1 MTTFAALPINE
12 ALPNLRAAL
21 ATHRA
26 VVLQAPPGAGKSTG
40 VPLALLD
47 AAWIGDRKIVMLE
60 PRRLAARA
68 VATRMASQLNE
79 PVGRTVGYRT
89 RLDSKVSNAT
99 RIEVVTEGILTR
111 RLQRDAA
118 LEDTAIVI
126 FDEFHERSLQA
137 DLGLAL
143 CLDVQTQLRDD
154 LKILVMSATLDGEA
168 VAKLLN
174 GAPIVTSEGRAYPV
188 ETIYRTRNP
197 SQPSAVQDVRMAQ
210 SAWTRASGPS
220 RGEGEIPRLVTS
232 TILRVIDTHAGDVLV
247 FLPGQG
253 EIRRVQRL
261 LEEASLPKAVAV
273 LPLFGELPPAE
284 QDAAIRPSE
293 PGRRKIVLT
302 TNIAETSLTIEGVR
316 IVIDSGLARRSRF
329 DPATGMSRLESVR
342 ISRASADQRRGR
354 AGRLEAGV
362 CYRLWTET
370 EHASLA
376 AHTAAEMVEADLAPL
391 ALELASWGC
400 NEPAALSWL
409 DAPPAATLA
418 QARDLLASLQALD
431 ESGKITA
438 HGRAMANIGTH
449 PRLAH
454 MLIRAQAIGQSRLS
468 ADIAALLG
476 ERDLLRFRFGTPGAR
491 DVDLRLRLD
500 ALRGHALPSE
510 IDVDRNAR
518 QRVMRSAAQF
528 LRQLGADDSAA
539 GTDTDMGVL
548 LAWAFPDRIAQSRGS
563 GGRYLLS
570 GGRGA
575 VLTDPQSL
583 GNAEFL
589 VVAELDD
596 SDREAR
602 IRLAAPITRDELEEH
617 FTDAIRA
624 VSRIEWDAREQAVVA
639 RSERTLGALVLA
651 TRKLEPDA
659 DSVSAAML
667 AGIRALTL
675 DALPWTQEARALQ
688 ARIEFARRV
697 DVNAPEPWSA
707 VSDGDLTAN
716 LDQWL
721 APWLNGITRRDHLT
735 RLDLHAALIALLSWN
750 QQTRLNELAPTH
762 LPVPSGSNIP
772 IFYSTNPPT
781 VSVRLQEM
789 FGLTETPRV
798 GGGRV
803 ALLIELLSPAR
814 RPVQTTQDLKS
825 FWARG
830 YHDVKKDLKG
840 RYPKHYWPDDPL
852 QAQATAR
859 AKPRR

>member
-1 MTTFAALPINE
+1 
-12 ALPNLRAAL
+12 
-21 ATHRA
+21 
-26 VVLQAPPGAGKSTG
+26 
-40 VPLALLD
+40 
-47 AAWIGDRKIVMLE
+47 
-60 PRRLAARA
+60 
-68 VATRMASQLNE
+68 MASQLHE
-79 PVGRTVGYRT
+79 PVGQTVGYRT
-89 RLDSKVSNAT
+89 RLDSKVSDAT

-126 FDEFHERSLQA
+126 FDEYHERSLQA

-143 CLDVQTQLRDD
+143 CLDVQEQLRAD

-168 VAKLLN
+168 VARLL
-174 GAPIVTSEGRAYPV
+174 GDAPIVTSEGRAYPV
-188 ETIYRTRNP
+188 DTIYRTRTPGNR
-197 SQPSAVQDVRMAQ
+197 ADDDIVR
-210 SAWTRASGPS
+210 TTVAS
-220 RGEGEIPRLVTS
+220 
-232 TILRVIDTHAGDVLV
+232 ILRALDQHTGDMLV

-261 LEEASLPKAVAV
+261 LEEAALPKSIAV
-273 LPLFGELPPAE
+273 LPLFGELSPAE
-284 QDAAIRPSE
+284 QDAAIRPSDTNE

-329 DPATGMSRLESVR
+329 DPATGMNRLEAVR

-354 AGRLEAGV
+354 AGRLAAGV

-376 AHTAAEMVEADLAPL
+376 AHTPAEIIEADLAPL

-400 NEPAALSWL
+400 NDATSLRWL
-409 DAPPAATLA
+409 DAPPAATIA
-418 QARDLLASLQALD
+418 QARQLLTALQALD
-431 ESGKITA
+431 NNKITA
-438 HGRAMANIGTH
+438 HGRAMSGIGAH

-454 MLIRAQAIGQSRLS
+454 MMLRAQAIGRTPL
-468 ADIAALLG
+468 ACDIAALLG
-476 ERDLLRFRFGTPGAR
+476 ERDLLRFRFGTPAAR

-500 ALRGHALPSE
+500 ALHGHALPNDV
-510 IDVDRNAR
+510 DVDRGAR
-518 QRVMRSAAQF
+518 QRVLRTAEQF
-528 LRQLGADDSAA
+528 ARQLKTAAPTNEIAD
-539 GTDTDMGVL
+539 TVGVL
-548 LAWAFPDRIAQSRGS
+548 LAWAFPDRIAQSRGT

-575 VLTDPQSL
+575 ILTDPQTL

-589 VVAELDD
+589 VAAELDD

-602 IRLAAPITRDELEEH
+602 IRLAAPIARTELEEH
-617 FTDAIRA
+617 FVDTIKET
-624 VSRIEWDAREQAVVA
+624 SRVEWDTREQAVTAV
-639 RSERTLGALVLA
+639 SERTLGALVLA
-651 TRKLEPDA
+651 TRKLAPSAED
-659 DSVSAAML
+659 VSTAL
-667 AGIRALTL
+667 LQGIRSMTL
-675 DALPWTQEARALQ
+675 DVLPWTQEARALQ
-688 ARIEFARRV
+688 ARIEFTRRV
-697 DVNAPEPWSA
+697 DTNAVEPWPS
-707 VSDGDLTAN
+707 VSDAHLLEN
-716 LDQWL
+716 LEGWL
-721 APWLNGITRRDHLT
+721 GPWLNGITRRDHLT
-735 RLDLHAALIALLSWN
+735 RLDLHATLIALLSWN
-750 QQTRLNELAPTH
+750 QQTKLNELAPTH

-772 IFYSTNPPT
+772 IFYSTTPPT

-789 FGLTETPRV
+789 FGLTETPCV

-814 RPVQTTQDLKS
+814 RPVQMTQDLKS

-859 AKPRR
+859 AKPRH

>member
-1 MTTFAALPINE
+1 MAALDSLPLFD
-12 ALPNLRAAL
+12 ALPRLHAAL
-21 ATHRA
+21 ANHRA

-47 AAWIGDRKIVMLE
+47 APWLGNRKILMLE

-68 VATRMASQLNE
+68 VATRMAYQLNE
-79 PVGRTVGYRT
+79 PVGHTVGYRT
-89 RLDSKVSNAT
+89 RLDSKVSDAT

-126 FDEFHERSLQA
+126 FDEYHERSLQA

-143 CLDVQTQLRDD
+143 CLDVQEQLRED

-168 VAKLLN
+168 VARLL
-174 GAPIVTSEGRAYPV
+174 GDAPIVTSEGRAYPV
-188 ETIYRTRNP
+188 DTIYRTRLPGNRIDEDIVRTTAA
-197 SQPSAVQDVRMAQ
+197 AVL
-210 SAWTRASGPS
+210 RA
-220 RGEGEIPRLVTS
+220 LDQHT
-232 TILRVIDTHAGDVLV
+232 GDMLV

-261 LEEASLPKAVAV
+261 LEEAALPKSIAV
-273 LPLFGELPPAE
+273 LPLFGELSPAE
-284 QDAAIRPSE
+284 QDAAIRPCE
-293 PGRRKIVLT
+293 TGRKIVLT

-329 DPATGMSRLESVR
+329 DPATGMNRLEAVR
-342 ISRASADQRRGR
+342 ISRSSADQRRGR
-354 AGRLEAGV
+354 AGRLTAGV

-376 AHTAAEMVEADLAPL
+376 AHTPAEIVEADLAPL
-391 ALELASWGC
+391 TLELASWGC
-400 NEPAALSWL
+400 NDATSLRWL
-409 DAPPAATLA
+409 DTPPAATFA
-418 QARDLLASLQALD
+418 QARQLLTALQALD
-431 ESGKITA
+431 NNKITA
-438 HGRAMANIGTH
+438 HGRAMSGIGAH

-454 MLIRAQAIGQSRLS
+454 MLLRAQAIGLTRLAS
-468 ADIAALLG
+468 DIAALLG

-500 ALRGHALPSE
+500 ALHGRAMPSDV
-510 IDVDRNAR
+510 DVDRGAR
-518 QRVMRSAAQF
+518 QRVLRTAEQF
-528 LRQLGADDSAA
+528 ARQLKSSAINENEDSV
-539 GTDTDMGVL
+539 GVL
-548 LAWAFPDRIAQSRGS
+548 LAWAFPDRIAQSRGA

-575 VLTDPQSL
+575 ILTDPQSL

-589 VVAELDD
+589 VAAELDD

-602 IRLAAPITRDELEEH
+602 IRLAAPISRAELEQH
-617 FTDAIRA
+617 FADTIKDGA
-624 VSRIEWDAREQAVVA
+624 RIEWDARDQAVSAV
-639 RSERTLGALVLA
+639 SERTLGALVLA
-651 TRKLEPDA
+651 TRKLTPSAEDI
-659 DSVSAAML
+659 SVAML
-667 AGIRALTL
+667 QGIRNMTL

-688 ARIEFARRV
+688 ARIEFTRRV
-697 DVNAPEPWSA
+697 DTNAAEPWPP
-707 VSDGDLTAN
+707 VSDAALVEN
-716 LDQWL
+716 LAGWL
-721 APWLNGITRRDHLT
+721 GPWLNGITRRDHLT
-735 RLDLHAALIALLSWN
+735 RLDLHATLLALLSWN
-750 QQTRLNELAPTH
+750 QQTRLNKLAPTH

-772 IFYSTNPPT
+772 IFYSTTPPT

-789 FGLTETPRV
+789 FGLTETPCV
-798 GGGRV
+798 GGGSV

>member
-1 MTTFAALPINE
+1 MTTFATLPINE
-12 ALPNLRAAL
+12 ALPRLRAAL
-21 ATHRA
+21 MNHRA

-40 VPLALLD
+40 VPLALLN
-47 AAWIGDRKIVMLE
+47 AEWLGNRKIVMLE

-79 PVGRTVGYRT
+79 PVGQTVGYRT
-89 RLDSKVSNAT
+89 RLDTKVSNAT

-143 CLDVQTQLRDD
+143 CLDVQEQLRDD
-154 LKILVMSATLDGEA
+154 LKLLVMSATLDGEG
-168 VAKLLN
+168 VARLL
-174 GAPIVTSEGRAYPV
+174 GDAPIVTSEGRAYPV
-188 ETIYRTRNP
+188 ETVYRTRLAGNR
-197 SQPSAVQDVRMAQ
+197 ADDDIVRITA
-210 SAWTRASGPS
+210 AN
-220 RGEGEIPRLVTS
+220 
-232 TILRVIDTHAGDVLV
+232 ILRAIEQHAGDVLV

-261 LEEASLPKAVAV
+261 LEEAALPKSITV
-273 LPLFGELPPAE
+273 LPLFGELSPAE

-293 PGRRKIVLT
+293 AGESSRRKIVLS

-316 IVIDSGLARRSRF
+316 IVIDSGLARRARF
-329 DPATGMSRLESVR
+329 DPATGMSRLETVR

-354 AGRLEAGV
+354 AGRLAPGV

-370 EHASLA
+370 EQASLP
-376 AHTAAEMVEADLAPL
+376 AHTPAEIVEADLAPL

-400 NEPAALSWL
+400 NDPTSLRWL
-409 DAPPAATLA
+409 DAPPAATMA
-418 QARDLLASLQALD
+418 QARELLLALQALD
-431 ESGKITA
+431 GGKITP
-438 HGRAMANIGTH
+438 HGRTMAGIGTH

-454 MLIRAQAIGQSRLS
+454 MLLRAKSVGRARL
-468 ADIAALLG
+468 AAEIAALLG
-476 ERDLLRFRFGTPGAR
+476 ERDLLRFQFGKPGAR

-500 ALRGHALPSE
+500 ALHGHSLPND
-510 IDVDRNAR
+510 IDVDRGAR
-518 QRVMRSAAQF
+518 QRVMRAADQF
-528 LRQLGADDSAA
+528 ARQLGSDLSHSSSANENED
-539 GTDTDMGVL
+539 GVGVL
-548 LAWAFPDRIAQSRGS
+548 LAWAFPDRIAQSRGG

-575 VLTDPQSL
+575 ILTDPQSL

-589 VVAELDD
+589 SVAELDD
-596 SDREAR
+596 TDREAR
-602 IRLAAPITRDELEEH
+602 IRLAAPLSRTELEEH
-617 FTDAIRA
+617 FVDAIKEI
-624 VSRIEWDAREQAVVA
+624 SRIEWDAREQAVAAVG
-639 RSERTLGALVLA
+639 ERTFGSLVLA
-651 TRKLEPDA
+651 TRKLNPKAED
-659 DSVSAAML
+659 VNAAML
-667 AGIRALTL
+667 QGIRSMTL

-697 DVNAPEPWSA
+697 DTNASDPWPA
-707 VSDGDLTAN
+707 VGDVILLEN
-716 LDQWL
+716 LEHWL
-721 APWLNGITRRDHLT
+721 GPWLNGISRRDHLS
-735 RLDLHAALIALLSWN
+735 RLDLHATLIALLSWN

-772 IFYSTNPPT
+772 IFYSTTPPT

-859 AKPRR
+859 AKPRH

>member
-1 MTTFAALPINE
+1 MSAFDTLPLFE
-12 ALPNLRAAL
+12 ALPRLHAAL
-21 ATHRA
+21 AKHRA

-47 AAWIGDRKIVMLE
+47 APWLGNRKIVMLE

-68 VATRMASQLNE
+68 VATRMASQLHE

-89 RLDSKVSNAT
+89 RLDSKVSDAT

-126 FDEFHERSLQA
+126 FDEYHERSLQA

-143 CLDVQTQLRDD
+143 CLDVQEQLRDD
-154 LKILVMSATLDGEA
+154 LKLLVMSATLDGEA
-168 VAKLLN
+168 VARLL
-174 GAPIVTSEGRAYPV
+174 GDAPIVTSEGRAYPV
-188 ETIYRTRNP
+188 DTIYRTRTPGNR
-197 SQPSAVQDVRMAQ
+197 ADDDIVRTTA
-210 SAWTRASGPS
+210 AS
-220 RGEGEIPRLVTS
+220 
-232 TILRVIDTHAGDVLV
+232 ILRALDQHAGDMLV

-261 LEEASLPKAVAV
+261 LEEAALPKTIDV
-273 LPLFGELPPAE
+273 LPLFGELSPAE
-284 QDAAIRPSE
+284 QDAAIRTSDTNE

-329 DPATGMSRLESVR
+329 DPATGMNRLEAVR

-354 AGRLEAGV
+354 AGRLAAGV

-376 AHTAAEMVEADLAPL
+376 AHTPAEIIEADLAPL

-400 NEPAALSWL
+400 NDATSLRWL
-409 DAPPAATLA
+409 DVPPAATFS
-418 QARDLLASLQALD
+418 QARQLLTALQALD
-431 ESGKITA
+431 KNKITA
-438 HGRAMANIGTH
+438 HGRAMSGIGAH
-449 PRLAH
+449 PRVAH
-454 MLIRAQAIGQSRLS
+454 MLLRAQAIGRTRIAS
-468 ADIAALLG
+468 DIAALLG
-476 ERDLLRFRFGTPGAR
+476 ERDLLRFRFGTSAAR

-500 ALRGHALPSE
+500 ALHGHALPNDV
-510 IDVDRNAR
+510 DVDRGAR
-518 QRVMRSAAQF
+518 QRVLRTAEQF
-528 LRQLGADDSAA
+528 ARQLKTAAPTKEIADSV
-539 GTDTDMGVL
+539 GVL
-548 LAWAFPDRIAQSRGS
+548 LAWAFPDRIAQSRGT

-575 VLTDPQSL
+575 ILTDPQTL

-589 VVAELDD
+589 VAAELDD

-602 IRLAAPITRDELEEH
+602 IRLAAPISRAELEEH
-617 FTDAIRA
+617 FVDVIKET
-624 VSRIEWDAREQAVVA
+624 SRVEWDTREQAVTAV
-639 RSERTLGALVLA
+639 SERTLGALVLA
-651 TRKLEPDA
+651 TRKLAPSAEDA
-659 DSVSAAML
+659 STAML
-667 AGIRALTL
+667 EGIRSMTL
-675 DALPWTQEARALQ
+675 SALPWTQEARALQ
-688 ARIEFARRV
+688 ARIEFTRRV
-697 DVNAPEPWSA
+697 DINAVEPWPS
-707 VSDGDLTAN
+707 VSDAYLLEN
-716 LDQWL
+716 LDAWL
-721 APWLNGITRRDHLT
+721 GPWLNGITRRDHLA
-735 RLDLHAALIALLSWN
+735 RLDLHATLIALLSWN
-750 QQTRLNELAPTH
+750 QQTKLNELAPTH

-772 IFYSTNPPT
+772 IFYSTTPPM

-814 RPVQTTQDLKS
+814 RPVQMTQDLKS

-859 AKPRR
+859 AKPRH

>member
-1 MTTFAALPINE
+1 MALFDSLPINE
-12 ALPNLRAAL
+12 ALPRLRATL

-47 AAWIGDRKIVMLE
+47 ATWLSTTGLGNRKIVMLE

-118 LEDTAIVI
+118 LEDTAMVI

-143 CLDVQTQLRDD
+143 CLDVQEQLRDD
-154 LKILVMSATLDGEA
+154 LKLLVMSATLDGEA
-168 VAKLLN
+168 VAKLLGN
-174 GAPIVTSEGRAYPV
+174 APIVTSEGRAYPV
-188 ETIYRTRNP
+188 DTIYRLRNP
-197 SQPSAVQDVRMAQ
+197 SPQPSP
-210 SAWTRASGPS
+210 T
-220 RGEGEIPRLVTS
+220 RGEGEIIRLTS
-232 TILRVIDTHAGDVLV
+232 ATILRAIDEHAGDMLV

-253 EIRRVQRL
+253 EIRRVQRY
-261 LEEASLPKAVAV
+261 LEEAALPKSIAV
-273 LPLFGELPPAE
+273 LPLFGELPPTE

-329 DPATGMSRLESVR
+329 DPATGMSRLDTVR

-376 AHTAAEMVEADLAPL
+376 AHTPAEIVEADLAPL

-400 NEPAALSWL
+400 NDQAQLRWL

-418 QARDLLASLQALD
+418 QARELLASLQAL
-431 ESGKITA
+431 ENNKITA
-438 HGRAMANIGTH
+438 HGRAMAGIGAH

-454 MLIRAQAIGQSRLS
+454 MLLRAQAIGHTHLA

-476 ERDLLRFRFGTPGAR
+476 ERDLLRFRFGTSGAR
-491 DVDLRLRLD
+491 DVDIRLRLD
-500 ALRGHALPSE
+500 ALRGHALPSD
-510 IDVDRNAR
+510 IDVDRGAR
-518 QRVMRSAAQF
+518 QRVLRTAEQF
-528 LRQLGADDSAA
+528 ARQLNSNGAKNESDDI
-539 GTDTDMGVL
+539 GVL

-575 VLTDPQSL
+575 VLADPQSL
-583 GNAEFL
+583 GKAEFL

-596 SDREAR
+596 NDREAR
-602 IRLAAPITRDELEEH
+602 IRLAAPISRTELEEH
-617 FTDAIRA
+617 FADTIEET
-624 VSRIEWDAREQAVVA
+624 SRIEWDAKEQAVVA
-639 RSERTLGALVLA
+639 HSEHTLGALVLD
-651 TRKLEPDA
+651 TRKLTPNADA
-659 DSVSAAML
+659 VSAALL
-667 AGIRALTL
+667 AGIRMLTL

-688 ARIEFARRV
+688 ARIEFVRRI
-697 DVNAPEPWSA
+697 DSKPPEPWPA
-707 VSDGDLTAN
+707 VSDADLLGN
-716 LDQWL
+716 LEHWL
-721 APWLNGITRRDHLT
+721 GPWLNGITRRDHLA
-735 RLDLHAALIALLSWN
+735 RLDLHATLLALLSWN
-750 QQTRLNELAPTH
+750 QQGRLNELAPTH
-762 LPVPSGSNIP
+762 LHVPSGSNIP
-772 IFYSTNPPT
+772 IYYRNDPPT

-798 GGGRV
+798 GNGRV

-825 FWARG
+825 FWTRG

-859 AKPRR
+859 AKPRGT

>member
-1 MTTFAALPINE
+1 MALFDALPISE
-12 ALPNLRAAL
+12 ALPRLREAL
-21 ATHRA
+21 VAHRA

-47 AAWIGDRKIVMLE
+47 ATWVGNRKIIMLE

-79 PVGRTVGYRT
+79 AIGRTIGYRT
-89 RLDSKVSNAT
+89 RLDSKVSDAT
-99 RIEVVTEGILTR
+99 RIEVITEGILTR

-143 CLDVQTQLRDD
+143 CLDVQEQLRDD
-154 LKILVMSATLDGEA
+154 LKLLVMSATLDGEA
-168 VAKLLN
+168 VAKLL
-174 GAPIVTSEGRAYPV
+174 GSAPVVTSEGRAFPV
-188 ETIYRTRNP
+188 ETIYRTRGG
-197 SQPSAVQDVRMAQ
+197 ATHRADEDIVRTVA
-210 SAWTRASGPS
+210 ATVLRA
-220 RGEGEIPRLVTS
+220 L
-232 TILRVIDTHAGDVLV
+232 DAHAGDLLV

-261 LEEASLPKAVAV
+261 LEEAALPKSISV
-273 LPLFGELPPAE
+273 LQLFGELPPAE
-284 QDAAIRPSE
+284 QDVAIRPSE
-293 PGRRKIVLT
+293 VGRRKIVLT

-329 DPATGMSRLESVR
+329 DPNTGMSRLDTVR
-342 ISRASADQRRGR
+342 ISRASSDQRRGR

-376 AHTAAEMVEADLAPL
+376 AHTPAEIVEADLAPL
-391 ALELASWGC
+391 ALELATWGS
-400 NEPAALSWL
+400 NDPNALRWL
-409 DAPPAATLA
+409 DTPPTATLT
-418 QARDLLASLQALD
+418 QARELLTSLQAL
-431 ESGKITA
+431 ENNGKITA
-438 HGRAMANIGTH
+438 HGRAMANIGAH

-454 MLIRAQAIGQSRLS
+454 MLLRAQSAGLAHSA

-476 ERDLLRFRFGTPGAR
+476 ERDLLRYRFGKPNAR

-500 ALRGHALPSE
+500 ALRGHSLPNDFE
-510 IDVDRNAR
+510 VDRGAR
-518 QRVMRSAAQF
+518 QRALHGAEMFA
-528 LRQLGADDSAA
+528 RQLNAGGANTDS
-539 GTDTDMGVL
+539 TDANVGSL

-583 GNAEFL
+583 GNSEFL
-589 VVAELDD
+589 VIAELDD
-596 SDREAR
+596 NDREAR
-602 IRLAAPITRDELEEH
+602 IRLAAPLTRDEIEKH
-617 FTDAIRA
+617 FADAIKET
-624 VSRIEWDAREQAVVA
+624 SRIEWDAREQAVIA
-639 RSERTLGALVLA
+639 RSERTLGALVLSS
-651 TRKLEPDA
+651 RKLDNPNA
-659 DSVSAAML
+659 DSLSAAML
-667 AGIRALTL
+667 EGIRTLKL
-675 DALPWTQEARALQ
+675 DALPWYKEARALQ
-688 ARIEFARRV
+688 GRIELLRRI
-697 DVNAPEPWSA
+697 DSNAPEPWPA
-707 VSDGDLTAN
+707 VDDADLTAN
-716 LDQWL
+716 LEQWL
-721 APWLNGITRRDHLT
+721 GPWLNGITRRDHLA
-735 RLDLHAALIALLSWN
+735 RLDLHETLLALLSWN
-750 QQTRLNELAPTH
+750 QRTRLNELAPTH
-762 LPVPSGSNIP
+762 LHVPSGSNIP
-772 IFYSTNPPT
+772 IDYGTVPPT
-781 VSVRLQEM
+781 VAVRLQEV
-789 FGLTETPRV
+789 FGMIETPRI
-798 GGGRV
+798 GGGRIS
-803 ALLIELLSPAR
+803 LLMQLLSPGH
-814 RPVQTTQDLKS
+814 RPVQTTQDLAS

>member
-1 MTTFAALPINE
+1 
-12 ALPNLRAAL
+12 
-21 ATHRA
+21 
-26 VVLQAPPGAGKSTG
+26 
-40 VPLALLD
+40 
-47 AAWIGDRKIVMLE
+47 
-60 PRRLAARA
+60 
-68 VATRMASQLNE
+68 MASQLHE
-79 PVGRTVGYRT
+79 PVGQTVGYRT
-89 RLDSKVSNAT
+89 RLDSKVSDAT

-126 FDEFHERSLQA
+126 FDEYHERSLQA

-143 CLDVQTQLRDD
+143 CLDVQEQLRAD

-168 VAKLLN
+168 VARLL
-174 GAPIVTSEGRAYPV
+174 GDAPIVTSEGRAYPV
-188 ETIYRTRNP
+188 DTIYRTRTPGNR
-197 SQPSAVQDVRMAQ
+197 ADDDIVR
-210 SAWTRASGPS
+210 TTVAS
-220 RGEGEIPRLVTS
+220 
-232 TILRVIDTHAGDVLV
+232 ILRALDQHTGDMLV

-261 LEEASLPKAVAV
+261 LEEAALPKSIAV
-273 LPLFGELPPAE
+273 LPLFGELSPAE
-284 QDAAIRPSE
+284 QDAAIRPSDTNE

-329 DPATGMSRLESVR
+329 DPATGMNRLEAVR

-354 AGRLEAGV
+354 AGRLAAGV

-376 AHTAAEMVEADLAPL
+376 AHTPAEIIEADLAPL

-400 NEPAALSWL
+400 NDATSLRWL
-409 DAPPAATLA
+409 DAPPAATIA
-418 QARDLLASLQALD
+418 QARQLLTALQALD
-431 ESGKITA
+431 NNKITA
-438 HGRAMANIGTH
+438 HGRAMSGIGAH

-454 MLIRAQAIGQSRLS
+454 MMLRAQAIGRTPL
-468 ADIAALLG
+468 ACDIAALLG
-476 ERDLLRFRFGTPGAR
+476 ERDLLRFRFGTPAAR

-500 ALRGHALPSE
+500 ALHGHALPNDV
-510 IDVDRNAR
+510 DVDRGAR
-518 QRVMRSAAQF
+518 QRVLRTAEQF
-528 LRQLGADDSAA
+528 ARQLKTAAPTNEIAD
-539 GTDTDMGVL
+539 TVGVL
-548 LAWAFPDRIAQSRGS
+548 LAWAFPDRIAQSRGT

-575 VLTDPQSL
+575 ILTDPQTL

-589 VVAELDD
+589 VAAELDD

-602 IRLAAPITRDELEEH
+602 IRLAAPIARTELEEH
-617 FTDAIRA
+617 FVDTIKET
-624 VSRIEWDAREQAVVA
+624 SRVEWDTREQAVTAV
-639 RSERTLGALVLA
+639 SERTLGALVLA
-651 TRKLEPDA
+651 TRKLAPSAED
-659 DSVSAAML
+659 VSTAL
-667 AGIRALTL
+667 LQGIRSMTL

-688 ARIEFARRV
+688 ARIEFTRRV
-697 DVNAPEPWSA
+697 DTNAVEPWPS
-707 VSDGDLTAN
+707 VSDAHLLEN
-716 LDQWL
+716 LEGWL
-721 APWLNGITRRDHLT
+721 GPWLNGITRRDHLT
-735 RLDLHAALIALLSWN
+735 RLDLHATLIALLSWN
-750 QQTRLNELAPTH
+750 QQTKLNELAPTH

-772 IFYSTNPPT
+772 IFYSTTPPT

-789 FGLTETPRV
+789 FGLTETPCV

-814 RPVQTTQDLKS
+814 RPVQMTQDLKS

-859 AKPRR
+859 AKPRH

>member
-1 MTTFAALPINE
+1 MVLLDALPINE
-12 ALPNLRAAL
+12 ALPRLQTAL
-21 ATHRA
+21 AAHHA

-47 AAWIGDRKIVMLE
+47 ATWLGKRKIIMLE

-79 PVGRTVGYRT
+79 AVGRTLGYRT

-99 RIEVVTEGILTR
+99 RIEVITEGILTR
-111 RLQRDAA
+111 RLQSDAA

-143 CLDVQTQLRDD
+143 CLDVQEQLRAD
-154 LKILVMSATLDGEA
+154 LKLLVMSATLDGNA
-168 VAKLLN
+168 VAKLLG
-174 GAPIVTSEGRAYPV
+174 GAPIVTSEGRAFPV
-188 ETIYRTRNP
+188 ETIYRTRVGTTHR
-197 SQPSAVQDVRMAQ
+197 ADEDIVRTVDA
-210 SAWTRASGPS
+210 TVLRA
-220 RGEGEIPRLVTS
+220 L
-232 TILRVIDTHAGDVLV
+232 DAHAGDLLV
-247 FLPGQG
+247 FLPGQA

-261 LEEASLPKAVAV
+261 LEEAALPKSISV
-273 LPLFGELPPAE
+273 LPLFGELSPAE
-284 QDAAIRPSE
+284 QDAAIRPSNV
-293 PGRRKIVLT
+293 GQRKIVLT

-329 DPATGMSRLESVR
+329 DPNTGMSRLDTVR
-342 ISRASADQRRGR
+342 ISRASSDQRRGR
-354 AGRLEAGV
+354 AGRLAAGV

-376 AHTAAEMVEADLAPL
+376 AQTPAEIVEADLAPL
-391 ALELASWGC
+391 ALELAAWGC
-400 NEPAALSWL
+400 HDPTSLRWL
-409 DAPPAATLA
+409 DAPPTATLA
-418 QARDLLASLQALD
+418 HARELLISLQALD
-431 ESGKITA
+431 DSGKIA
-438 HGRAMANIGTH
+438 PHGRAMANLGAH

-454 MLIRAQAIGQSRLS
+454 MLMRAQSAGLARTA

-476 ERDLLRFRFGTPGAR
+476 ERDLLRYRFGKPSSR

-500 ALRGHALPSE
+500 ALRDHALPSDVE
-510 IDVDRNAR
+510 VDRGAR
-518 QRVMRSAAQF
+518 QRALHSADMFA
-528 LRQLGADDSAA
+528 RQLSADSAN
-539 GTDTDMGVL
+539 TDSDDANVGSL
-548 LAWAFPDRIAQSRGS
+548 LAWAFPDRIAQSRGL

-583 GNAEFL
+583 GNSEFL
-589 VVAELDD
+589 VIAELDD

-602 IRLAAPITRDELEEH
+602 IRLAAPLSREELERH
-617 FTDAIRA
+617 FADSIKET
-624 VSRIEWDAREQAVVA
+624 SRIEWDAREQAVVA
-639 RSERTLGALVLA
+639 RGERTLGALTLA
-651 TRKLEPDA
+651 TRKLDNPSPDA
-659 DSVSAAML
+659 LAAAML
-667 AGIRALTL
+667 EGIRILTL
-675 DALPWTQEARALQ
+675 DALPWYKEARALQ
-688 ARIEFARRV
+688 ARIEFLRRI
-697 DVNAPEPWSA
+697 DSNAPEPWPA
-707 VSDGDLTAN
+707 VSDAAL
-716 LDQWL
+716 LCSLEQWL
-721 APWLNGITRRDHLT
+721 GPWLNGITRRDHLT
-735 RLDLHAALIALLSWN
+735 RLDLHATLIALLSWN

-762 LPVPSGSNIP
+762 VNVPSGSNIP
-772 IFYSTNPPT
+772 IDYGNDPPT
-781 VSVRLQEM
+781 LSVRLQEV
-789 FGLTETPRV
+789 FGMLETPRI

-803 ALLIELLSPAR
+803 SLLMQLLSPGH
-814 RPVQTTQDLKS
+814 RPVQTTQDLAS